1 MPDDVQPDPKLKQP
15 ADKTPVSPDPA
26 GADDHDDERAFLAL
40 VDKLLL
46 EPHDDAKA
54 GKDSWT
60 GLLARLA
67 KLSRRFS
74 QSALPDLFFREAYY
88 AARLLERKD
97 EASRMAAADVI
108 DDLEISASRS
118 RPIRFIMLGVLGYLA
133 VTALF
138 AIFVFSFVDLGA
150 TSGPLLTFNAAAQP
164 TIATNA
170 VAACIFGALGA
181 IVSIILRLSEFESLG
196 GRTRVFLI
204 VTGALLPV
212 VGASFAVVTYSI
224 FASNLLEV
232 SAEGV
237 ALTGADSNL
246 YIAIVVGFV
255 SGFSERFTRGML
267 EKIGWQP
274 ASAKVAAAGK

>member
-1 MPDDVQPDPKLKQP
+1 MPDDVQTDSKPKQP
-15 ADKTPVSPDPA
+15 ADKTPAPTSSDEH
-26 GADDHDDERAFLAL
+26 DHERAFLAL
-40 VDKLLL
+40 IEQLMQDKLD
-46 EPHDDAKA
+46 EPKG

-108 DDLEISASRS
+108 NDLEISASRS
-118 RPIRFIMLGVLGYLA
+118 RPIRFIMLGVLSYLV

-138 AIFVFSFVDLGA
+138 AVFVFSFVDLGP
-150 TSGPLLTFNAAAQP
+150 TSGPLLTFNGTAQP

-170 VAACIFGALGA
+170 VAACVLGALGA

-212 VGASFAVVTYSI
+212 VGASFAVVSYSI
-224 FASNLLEV
+224 FASNLLQV
-232 SAEGV
+232 SAEDV
-237 ALTGADSNL
+237 ALTAADSNL

-274 ASAKVAAAGK
+274 ASAKAPAAAK

>member
-1 MPDDVQPDPKLKQP
+1 MPDDIQTDSKPKQP
-15 ADKTPVSPDPA
+15 AGKTQVPPDPS
-26 GADDHDDERAFLAL
+26 GERNDEDAFLGL
-40 VDKLLL
+40 IDKLMVDKQ
-46 EPHDDAKA
+46 EDAK
-54 GKDSWT
+54 GRKDSWT

-88 AARLLERKD
+88 AARLLERKH

-118 RPIRFIMLGVLGYLA
+118 RPIRFIMLGVLSYLA
-133 VTALF
+133 VTSGF
-138 AIFVFSFVDLGA
+138 AILVFSFVDLGP
-150 TSGPLLTFNAAAQP
+150 TNGPLLVFGAAQP
-164 TIATNA
+164 TIALNA
-170 VAACIFGALGA
+170 VAACGFGAIGA

-196 GRTRVFLI
+196 GRTRVFLV

-212 VGASFAVVTYSI
+212 VGSNFAVVSYSI
-224 FASNLLEV
+224 FASSLLEV

-237 ALTGADSNL
+237 PLTAADTNL

-274 ASAKVAAAGK
+274 ASAKVAATVK